1 MKRFIFAHF
10 IALFAFF
17 PQLLSAQTSFGWGS
31 IDVRYSRSEVPTTTK
46 KCPLNLKEAKDLD
59 EMLRYFAP
67 NTYEKDTDSVALLR
81 KANDLLWKLSK

>member
-31 IDVRYSRSEVPTTTK
+31 
-46 KCPLNLKEAKDLD
+46 
-59 EMLRYFAP
+59 
-67 NTYEKDTDSVALLR
+67 TYEKDTDPVALLR